1 MAQAKTNKLKT
12 VNIKGKDYVMV
23 NERIKAFKELYP
35 DYAIVTEIEHLG
47 DGMCVIKAMVMD
59 AEGNPKATGHAY
71 EKEGSSPINKTSY
84 IENCETSAVGRALGF
99 MGIGIDTSICSAE
112 ELAIAISQQETP
124 EQIAE
129 RKLNGEAVE
138 LPTGEDFAKAM
149 KSASAQQITMIKGI
163 AERIGQPTENICKKY
178 KVKELGDLSPEQAT
192 EIIEKL
198 KEAKK

>member
-1 MAQAKTNKLKT
+1 MATAKTNKLKT

-23 NERIKAFKELYP
+23 NERIKAFRKEYP
-35 DYAIVTEIEHLG
+35 TWSLVSQIKDLT
-47 DGMCVIKAMVMD
+47 DNRCVIR
-59 AEGNPKATGHAY
+59 AEIYDEEGRCIATGHAY
-71 EKEGSSPINKTSY
+71 EKEGSSPINKTSF
-84 IENCETSAVGRALGF
+84 IENCETSAWGRALANL
-99 MGIGIDTSICSAE
+99 GIGIDASICSAE

-149 KSASAQQITMIKGI
+149 KSASAQQITMIKTI
-163 AERIGQPTENICKKY
+163 CERIGQPTDNICKKY